1 MIRGTNVGSYVFFFC
16 GHKVDWKDLAFCSG
30 GGEGYLWIS
39 GLFLGFIISA
49 SAAFLWYMAKRSL
62 RLMSEEGKC

>member
-1 MIRGTNVGSYVFFFC
+1 MMR
-16 GHKVDWKDLAFCSG
+16 
-30 GGEGYLWIS
+30 YLWIS

-62 RLMSEEGKC
+62 NVTSDEGKC